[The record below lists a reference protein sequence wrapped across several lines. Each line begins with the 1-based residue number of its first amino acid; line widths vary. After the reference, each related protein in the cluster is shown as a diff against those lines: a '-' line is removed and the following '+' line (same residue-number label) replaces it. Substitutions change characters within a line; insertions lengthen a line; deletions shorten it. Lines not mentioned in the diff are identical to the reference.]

1 MTAQAGEVVAEEE
14 CYLLLVKVQ
23 PGVVTVE
30 TSVVVPWEA
39 ETQNVFR
46 MAREGD
52 TKDKHKQPFQ
62 SHALRI
68 P

>member
-1 MTAQAGEVVAEEE
+1 MTAQAGEVVAEGE

-30 TSVVVPWEA
+30 TRVVVPREA
-39 ETQNVFR
+39 ETQIVFH

-52 TKDKHKQPFQ
+52 IKDKHKQPFQ

>member
-1 MTAQAGEVVAEEE
+1 MTAHAGEVVAEGE
-14 CYLLLVKVQ
+14 CYLLLMKVQ

-30 TSVVVPWEA
+30 ISVVVPWEA
-39 ETQNVFR
+39 ETRNVFH
-46 MAREGD
+46 MALEGD
-52 TKDKHKQPFQ
+52 VKDKQKQPFQ

>member
-1 MTAQAGEVVAEEE
+1 MTAHAGEVGAEGE
-14 CYLLLVKVQ
+14 CYLLLMKVQ

-30 TSVVVPWEA
+30 ISVVPRKA
-39 ETQNVFR
+39 ETRNVFH
-46 MAREGD
+46 MACEGD
-52 TKDKHKQPFQ
+52 VKDKQKQPFQ